1 MNKIELGQGM
11 PDIQL
16 VESDEMVFGYIVVDF
31 EDEYDDEQL
40 MPLAAAGL
48 TLQDMLMDMIRRV
61 ERARDIV
68 TNERGV
74 FSSFREH
81 LAHISGSVAEVL
93 RAVTAEQTA

>member
-31 EDEYDDEQL
+31 EDEQL

>member
-1 MNKIELGQGM
+1 MNKIQLGQGM

-16 VESDEMVFGYIVVDF
+16 VESDELVAGYIVVDF
-31 EDEYDDEQL
+31 EDEQL

-48 TLQDMLMDMIRRV
+48 TLQDMLMDMISRV

-81 LAHISGSVAEVL
+81 LAHISGSVAEVR